1 MKKRIFLI
9 ALAAVMAA
17 SCSKKPDVPATA
29 ETTAAVQTEAAAEA
43 AEAAPEASTEAA
55 ENNETEAAPE
65 TEAAVTEAAL
75 AAGEKTN
82 GKAIVTMDTPIIE
95 GVRIGMTPDELK
107 TALGEPEENM
117 EIEDMQYMSYGE
129 NVFMFS
135 AEEGQDMGLNIV
147 FVNSTSPAKLAN
159 GIEFGCSKQD
169 VIDAFCCDTE
179 DNTPDEMKD
188 SGERLLYGRDAYDKI
203 DALDKGNLDDL
214 KGIYDLGIV
223 TTDEEMNGV
232 EYLEF
237 ISDDKKAFYVVMFQ
251 FDDDD
256 KLTEV
261 SMVMTDDEDITDI
274 LGGGSDSDDSDSDDA
289 DADEGE
295 DADDE

>member
-17 SCSKKPDVPATA
+17 SCSKKPDVPSTA

-75 AAGEKTN
+75 ASGEKTN
-82 GKAIVTMDTPIIE
+82 GKAIVTMDTTIIE
-95 GVRIGMTPDELK
+95 GVKIGMKPDELK
-107 TALGEPEENM
+107 DALGEPEEDM
-117 EIEDMQYMSYGE
+117 AIEDMHYMSYGE

-135 AEEGQDMGLNIV
+135 REEGQDMALNIAV
-147 FVNSTSPAKLAN
+147 ANSSCPAKLAN

-188 SGERLLYGRDAYDKI
+188 SGERLLYGRDAFDKI

-274 LGGGSDSDDSDSDDA
+274 LGGGSDSDDA

>member
-43 AEAAPEASTEAA
+43 APEAETEAA

-95 GVRIGMTPDELK
+95 GIRIGMTPDELK

-117 EIEDMQYMSYGE
+117 EIEDMHYMSYGE

-135 AEEGQDMGLNIV
+135 REDGQDMALNIAV
-147 FVNSTSPAKLAN
+147 ANSSCPAKLAN

-188 SGERLLYGRDAYDKI
+188 SGEKLLYGRDAFDKI

-223 TTDEEMNGV
+223 TTDNEMNGV